1 MSICCLWGIIR
12 TVRYAWKVEEG
23 SQLCRTVEL
32 VESVV
37 AFSLY
42 EIKHTFQKLIENN
55 LNPLFSQGW
64 ESELKVVTAMQVLR
78 KEISWYSRA
87 SEGLTFF
94 SPLSH
99 HYNYYK
105 IILTFEKFS
114 QLYDLCMP

>member
-1 MSICCLWGIIR
+1 M
-12 TVRYAWKVEEG
+12 
-23 SQLCRTVEL
+23 EL
-32 VESVV
+32 VEPVV

-78 KEISWYSRA
+78 KEISLYSRA